1 MPRRTLKYR
10 CTACGALHPKWSGRC
25 EDCGAW
31 NTLLEENPPDGARGR
46 PSHAPSHL
54 PKPARLDEIN
64 EEELVRY
71 PTGSRE
77 FDRVLGGG
85 LVPGSIVLLGGDP
98 GIGKSTLLLQVGAY
112 LARTVPTLYVSGEE
126 SLGQIALRAR
136 RLQTPPPEGFGL
148 LAETSLETVLAV
160 LDRDRPRVVVID
172 SIQTVSSEAVD
183 AAPGSVSQLRECT
196 AALVRWGKKR
206 GATILVVGHV
216 TKEGTIAGP
225 RVLEHLVDAVLYFES
240 ETSSRYRMV
249 RAVKNRF
256 GAVHEVGLFVMMEG
270 GLREV
275 SNPSAI
281 FLSRHGGPVP
291 GSAVGVVHEGT
302 RPLLVEVQALVEED
316 ERPVPPRRVAIG
328 IDGARLVMLLAVAQ
342 RRLGLA
348 TSGRDVFVN
357 LVGGLRSDETALD
370 LPVLLAVLSSLADR
384 PLPAGFAAF
393 GEVGLAGEIRPVPY
407 GLERA
412 AEAAKQGYA
421 RILLPRDNMPRKGSG
436 GPAGAVGVGDLNE
449 VLAALREGGWES
461 PPVRKAPRRGSRGE
475 SFGPES

>member
-1 MPRRTLKYR
+1 MTRASVRYR
-10 CTACGALHPKWSGRC
+10 CSACGATHPRWSGRC

-31 NTLLEENPPDGARGR
+31 NTLVEEAVPDRGNRR
-46 PSHAPSHL
+46 PRPEKDL
-54 PKPARLDEIN
+54 PRPVALADIR
-64 EEELVRY
+64 EEELERY

-98 GIGKSTLLLQVGAY
+98 GIGKSTLLLQVAAH

-126 SLGQIALRAR
+126 SLAQIALRAR
-136 RLQTPPPEGFGL
+136 RLATIPPAGFGL
-148 LAETSLETVLAV
+148 VAETSLETVLGV
-160 LDRDRPRVVVID
+160 LDRERPRVVVID
-172 SIQTVSSEAVD
+172 SIQTVSSDLVES
-183 AAPGSVSQLRECT
+183 APGSVSQLRECT
-196 AALVRWGKKR
+196 AALVRWGKR
-206 GATILVVGHV
+206 HGATVLVVGHV

-281 FLSRHGGPVP
+281 FLSRHGEPVP
-291 GSAVGVVHEGT
+291 GSAVGIVHEGT
-302 RPLLVEVQALVEED
+302 RPLLVEVQALVEQD
-316 ERPVPPRRVAIG
+316 ERPVPPRRVALG
-328 IDGARLVMLLAVAQ
+328 VDGARLVMLLAVAQ

-348 TSGRDVFVN
+348 IGGRDVFVN
-357 LVGGLRSDETALD
+357 LVGGLRSEETALD
-370 LPVLLAVLSSLADR
+370 LPVLLSILSSVADR
-384 PLPAGFAAF
+384 PLPQGLAAF
-393 GEVGLAGEIRPVPY
+393 GEIGLAGEIRPVPY

-412 AEAAKQGYA
+412 SEAAKQGYG
-421 RILLPRDNMPRKGSG
+421 LVFLPRDNAPRKGI
-436 GPAGAVGVGDLNE
+436 AAVKGLVPVGDLAE
-449 VLAALREGGWES
+449 LVDALDAQGWSFQESRGGW
-461 PPVRKAPRRGSRGE
+461 VKAPLPRPRE
-475 SFGPES
+475 P

>member
-1 MPRRTLKYR
+1 MPRHALKYR
-10 CTACGALHPKWSGRC
+10 CTGCGALHPKWAGRC

-31 NTLLEENPPDGARGR
+31 NTLVEESPPEGGARR
-46 PSHAPSHL
+46 PVHGPAQL
-54 PKPARLDEIN
+54 PRPVRLDEIN
-64 EEELVRY
+64 EQELVRY

-98 GIGKSTLLLQVGAY
+98 GIGKSTLLLQVSAHM
-112 LARTVPTLYVSGEE
+112 ARTIPTLYVSGEE
-126 SLGQIALRAR
+126 SLPQIALRAR

-160 LDRDRPRVVVID
+160 LDRERPRVVVID
-172 SIQTVSSEAVD
+172 SIQTVSSEAVES
-183 AAPGSVSQLRECT
+183 APGSVSQLRECT

-206 GATILVVGHV
+206 GATVLVVGHV

-275 SNPSAI
+275 PNPSAI

-302 RPLLVEVQALVEED
+302 RPLLVEVQALVEQD
-316 ERPVPPRRVAIG
+316 ERPVPPRRVALG
-328 IDGARLVMLLAVAQ
+328 IDGARLVMLLAVAH
-342 RRLGLA
+342 RRLGLG

-357 LVGGLRSDETALD
+357 LVGGLRSEETALD

-384 PLPAGFAAF
+384 PLPGGLAAF
-393 GEVGLAGEIRPVPY
+393 GEIGLAGEIRPVPY

-412 AEAAKQGYA
+412 GEAAKQGHA
-421 RILLPRDNMPRKGSG
+421 HVLLPRDNLPRKGSG
-436 GPAGAVGVGDLNE
+436 APSGVAGVGDLAE
-449 VLAALREGGWES
+449 VLDALRERGWDG
-461 PPVRKAPRRGSRGE
+461 PDGRGSARRPR
-475 SFGPES
+475 SAD

>member
-1 MPRRTLKYR
+1 MPRSALNYR
-10 CTACGALHPKWSGRC
+10 CSSCGALHPKWAGRC

-31 NTLLEENPPDGARGR
+31 NTLVEEVSSERKGR
-46 PSHAPSHL
+46 SRRADPSRL
-54 PKPARLDEIN
+54 PRPVRLAEIDER
-64 EEELVRY
+64 EWDRY

-126 SLGQIALRAR
+126 SLAQIALRAR
-136 RLQTPPPEGFGL
+136 RLQTSPPEGFGL

-160 LDRDRPRVVVID
+160 LESERPRVVVID
-172 SIQTVSSEAVD
+172 SIQTVSSEAVES
-183 AAPGSVSQLRECT
+183 APGSVSQLRECT
-196 AALVRWGKKR
+196 AALVRWGKKS
-206 GATILVVGHV
+206 GSTVLVVGHV

-256 GAVHEVGLFVMMEG
+256 GAVHEVGLFAMVEG

-275 SNPSAI
+275 ANPSAL
-281 FLSRHGGPVP
+281 FLSRHGEPVP
-291 GSAVGVVHEGT
+291 GSAVGIVHEGT
-302 RPLLVEVQALVEED
+302 RPLLAEVQALVDQD
-316 ERPVPPRRVAIG
+316 ERPVPPRRVALG
-328 IDGARLVMLLAVAQ
+328 IDGARLVMLLAVAP

-348 TSGRDVFVN
+348 LSGRDVFVN
-357 LVGGLRSDETALD
+357 LVGGLRSEETALD

-384 PLPAGFAAF
+384 PLPQGLAAF

-412 AEAAKQGYA
+412 AEATKQGYA
-421 RILLPRDNMPRKGSG
+421 QVLLPRDNLPRKAQGAPPGLTAVGDLLGVLEALRARGWDGASPPGRTRG
-436 GPAGAVGVGDLNE
+436 GPATD
-449 VLAALREGGWES
+449 
-461 PPVRKAPRRGSRGE
+461 
-475 SFGPES
+475 